1 MKKTLGEVNC
11 YYDAQSRFCWEERHL
26 KMLDAYKVNYPPVAN
41 LLLLTQ
47 KGDETLDFR
56 VAVEYLK
63 GAEMVVEE
71 GGSHSFDGIAR
82 HFDTIDSFLEL
93 Q

>member
-1 MKKTLGEVNC
+1 
-11 YYDAQSRFCWEERHL
+11 
-26 KMLDAYKVNYPPVAN
+26 MLDAYKVNYPPVAN